1 MKVFAALVGIAVAA
15 DPADCNFGDDK
26 AVACEDA
33 TTCCAKVTGV
43 DLSAAVGEEVEGLG
57 EITEETV
64 ADMET
69 MMMGFMEKA
78 QEKGDGS
85 CMPLAESTYEEDG
98 GKLTYECGDDRVQSL
113 DDAVEALDDALD
125 GVDAAANCVT
135 DNLLDPDAQAECLKY
150 AGKDC
155 EDEEVVRADEKDAC
169 LAHASANALYA
180 GAIALIATAALM

>member
-1 MKVFAALVGIAVAA
+1 M
-15 DPADCNFGDDK
+15 
-26 AVACEDA
+26 
-33 TTCCAKVTGV
+33 
-43 DLSAAVGEEVEGLG
+43 
-57 EITEETV
+57 
-64 ADMET
+64 
-69 MMMGFMEKA
+69 
-78 QEKGDGS
+78 
-85 CMPLAESTYEEDG
+85 AESTFDYEG
-98 GKLTYECGDDRVQSL
+98 AVVTYECGDGRTQTL
-113 DDAVEALDDALD
+113 DDALESLDDALD